1 MYVYLATEIWIY
13 VCVCM
18 YVFDMFLFICGL
30 CTTYVHIHICIWFL
44 FNVSKHLSGFFS
56 PLRKKVASSN
66 YAPPQR
72 YFSELT
78 LEPYV
83 NTSLCVLQLQRLQ
96 CVHIPNF
103 IYVDI

>member
-1 MYVYLATEIWIY
+1 
-13 VCVCM
+13 M

-66 YAPPQR
+66 YAPPTVFFR
-72 YFSELT
+72 AHSGAICKHFSMCFTTAETPLCT
-78 LEPYV
+78 YTKLYLCGYII
-83 NTSLCVLQLQRLQ
+83 TYSLL
-96 CVHIPNF
+96 F
-103 IYVDI
+103 